1 MILSVVI
8 ALVVGIVAGAGT
20 DELLRGRDVRS
31 RRVIAAGVA
40 GAIAGLIV
48 RRAMSDDNALIDA
61 LAALLGAGLVAF
73 ATRVRMSATL
83 ERESASA
90 VLIEI
95 VKERVATVAP
105 VVSHRSVGGDS

>member
-40 GAIAGLIV
+40 G
-48 RRAMSDDNALIDA
+48 D
-61 LAALLGAGLVAF
+61 
-73 ATRVRMSATL
+73 
-83 ERESASA
+83 E
-90 VLIEI
+90 
-95 VKERVATVAP
+95 
-105 VVSHRSVGGDS
+105 